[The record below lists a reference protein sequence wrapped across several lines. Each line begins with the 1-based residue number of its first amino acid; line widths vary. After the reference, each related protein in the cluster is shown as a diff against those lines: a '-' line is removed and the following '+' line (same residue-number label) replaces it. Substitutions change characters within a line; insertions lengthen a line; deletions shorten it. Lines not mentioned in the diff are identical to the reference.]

1 MPDMKPAIRP
11 LRPTDMDSFVE
22 LCSERAGLDRTAAE
36 KRAQIVEWLA
46 FHNPE
51 PDGEPTYFAVD
62 VGGRVM
68 GHLGRMPTR
77 FGIEGR
83 PHQASYMHDLFVHP
97 ELQHGG
103 RGFFLAMQMYRAAE
117 QASPSFSVLAW
128 TNEINLRI
136 QRARHYEELWVDRY
150 VKLLRADGQIDR
162 LACRIGGKGPAHG
175 GDGSGGRDEGDDR
188 ARGVG
193 VGTILNAGM
202 NAGKPVAAGL
212 LQLTDRVLNRA
223 LGGRRRRIVRLDRF
237 DERFD
242 GLAERLLP
250 RIGIAPIKTQAYL
263 NWKHFD
269 RPHLDAAAYLATDG
283 SGDLLGF
290 TVVSVPR
297 SGHHDAYVLELVA
310 DPDDTQTIIALALQ
324 AAEHSRTIGAYSLQ
338 CVVTDPRFARVL
350 RQLLFVPR
358 EPREPLFRANSERYV
373 HPELLGRLD
382 SWHFSYGDSEGPV

>member
-11 LRPTDMDSFVE
+11 MRPTDIDSFVD
-22 LCSERAGLDRTAAE
+22 LCSERPGLDRTAAE
-36 KRAQIVEWLA
+36 RRAQIVEWLA

-51 PDGEPTYFAVD
+51 ADGEPTYFVVD
-62 VGGRVM
+62 VGGRIM

-83 PHQASYMHDLFVHP
+83 PHQASYIHDLFVHP
-97 ELQHGG
+97 ELQQGG

-117 QASPSFSVLAW
+117 QASPSFSVLVW

-136 QRARHYEELWVDRY
+136 QRARKYEEMWVERY
-150 VKLLRADGQIDR
+150 VKLLRADGQINR
-162 LACRIGGKGPAHG
+162 LAGRIGSKGLDHG
-175 GDGSGGRDEGDDR
+175 GDGSGGRDDGEQPGHGLR
-188 ARGVG
+188 VG
-193 VGTILNAGM
+193 IM

-212 LQLTDRVLNRA
+212 LHLTDRVLNRA

-242 GLAERLLP
+242 ALAERLLP
-250 RIGIAPIKTQAYL
+250 RLGIAPIKTQAYL

-283 SGDLLGF
+283 GGELLGF
-290 TVVSVPR
+290 TVITVPKSV
-297 SGHHDAYVLELVA
+297 HHDAYVLELVA
-310 DPDDTQTIIALALQ
+310 DPDDTQTITALALQ
-324 AAEHSRTIGAYSLQ
+324 AAEYSRTVGAYSLQ
-338 CVVTDPRFARVL
+338 CVVADPRYARVL
-350 RQLLFVPR
+350 RQLLFVQR
-358 EPREPLFRANSERYV
+358 EPSEPLFRANSERYV
-373 HPELLGRLD
+373 RPELLGRLD